1 MRAYGKV
8 RNGIRKA
15 KGASGRIGSMLV
27 VGGIALIIIGH
38 VLGGSGVLPVVF
50 AACGDAGTVVGLGL
64 MLRQLA
70 R

>member
-1 MRAYGKV
+1 MRAYGKA

-15 KGASGRIGSMLV
+15 KRASGRIGSMLV
-27 VGGIALIIIGH
+27 VSGIALIVAGH
-38 VLGGSGVLPVVF
+38 VLGGPNVLPVVLS
-50 AACGDAGTVVGLGL
+50 ACGDAGTMVGLGL